1 MKTPDLP
8 FGESGVLHAR
18 KTKETLIQS
27 QNQRF
32 PRNYTKR
39 ISSRFPSPCAILA
52 SVAMEG
58 IDCPFSMR
66 LILGK
71 R

>member
-32 PRNYTKR
+32 P
-39 ISSRFPSPCAILA
+39 ISI
-52 SVAMEG
+52 
-58 IDCPFSMR
+58 
-66 LILGK
+66 
-71 R
+71 

>member
-1 MKTPDLP
+1 MQTPDLP
-8 FGESGVLHAR
+8 FGKSGGLHAR

-27 QNQRF
+27 QNQCF

-39 ISSRFPSPCAILA
+39 ISSRFPSPCAIFA

-58 IDCPFSMR
+58 ID
-66 LILGK
+66 
-71 R
+71 

>member
-1 MKTPDLP
+1 MNPPICLLANR
-8 FGESGVLHAR
+8 GVLHAR

-32 PRNYTKR
+32 PKNYTKR
-39 ISSRFPSPCAILA
+39 ISSRFPSPCAIFA

-58 IDCPFSMR
+58 ID
-66 LILGK
+66 
-71 R
+71 